1 MRPRLRIS
9 LILLALAAA
18 ATAGALAAAPP
29 ASDRVGRYF
38 EEWFPYFP
46 GGSVAVAPVADLSLP
61 GLDAFRADHRSSSQA
76 HQESNVA
83 LFDGAGQQIFVGDVF
98 GDPHRRGSG
107 RPFTPGTDL
116 PNIQSSLAE
125 AYGLAVRV
133 SQAPGP
139 PHGVLRPLSI
149 GVRQR
154 NDAML
159 NRPAFVSED
168 GSVLAIGE
176 FRPASE
182 SPRAF
187 RQKLLAEQPGIRVGS
202 GKVVVAEFI
211 DFQCERCRVR
221 APEVEKVA
229 ESYGG
234 AVEAH
239 FLPLV
244 RFHDWAFTAAEAAT
258 ALASIDPALY
268 GKYRAAVF
276 ARAESLNEQGCRDL
290 AADVAEAAGVGSRY
304 RQEIANGRAREK
316 VLADQALAARLGVVI
331 TPTFVQD
338 GMLVSGE
345 NGLLENRLFE
355 RLGKPPAAAKR

>member
-1 MRPRLRIS
+1 LRSVRSIARIS

-18 ATAGALAAAPP
+18 GVLAATSP

-46 GGSVAVAPVADLSLP
+46 GASVAVVPVPDLSLP

-83 LFDGAGQQIFVGDVF
+83 LSDGAAQEIFVGDVF
-98 GDPHRRGSG
+98 GDPRRRGSG
-107 RPFTPGTDL
+107 RPFTPATDL
-116 PNIQSSLAE
+116 PNIQSSLQE
-125 AYGLAVRV
+125 ALGLAVRV
-133 SQAPGP
+133 SSAPGP
-139 PHGVLRPLSI
+139 AHGVLRPLAI
-149 GVRQR
+149 GIRQR
-154 NDAML
+154 GDAVL

-202 GKVVVAEFI
+202 GKALVAEFI
-211 DFQCERCRVR
+211 DFQCERCRAR
-221 APEVEKVA
+221 APEIEKVA
-229 ESYGG
+229 ASYGG
-234 AVEAH
+234 SVEAH

-244 RFHDWAFTAAEAAT
+244 RFHDWAFTAAEAAM

-268 GKYRAAVF
+268 AKYRAAVF
-276 ARAESLNEQGCRDL
+276 ASAGSLNEAGCRDL
-290 AADVAEAAGVGSRY
+290 AADVAESAGVGARY
-304 RQEIANGRAREK
+304 RQEIANGRARDR

-331 TPTFVQD
+331 TPTFVHD

-345 NGLLENRLFE
+345 AGLLENRLFE
-355 RLGKPPAAAKR
+355 RLGRPPAAKKP

>member
-1 MRPRLRIS
+1 M
-9 LILLALAAA
+9 ILLALFAVAA
-18 ATAGALAAAPP
+18 AGALAAGSPAP
-29 ASDRVGRYF
+29 DRVGRYF

-46 GGSVAVAPVADLSLP
+46 GASVAVVPVAELSLP
-61 GLDAFRADHRSSSQA
+61 GLDAFRADRRSSSQS

-83 LFDGAGQQIFVGDVF
+83 LFDRPGEEIFVGDVF
-98 GDPHRRGSG
+98 GDPRRRGAG
-107 RPFTPGTDL
+107 RPFTPAADL
-116 PNIQSSLAE
+116 PNIQASLAE
-125 AYGLAVRV
+125 ALGLEVRV
-133 SQAPGP
+133 SPAAGP
-139 PHGVLRPLSI
+139 AHGVLRPLTI

-154 NDAML
+154 NDAVL

-176 FRPASE
+176 FRPVSE

-187 RQKLLAEQPGIRVGS
+187 RQKLLAAQPGIRVGS
-202 GKVVVAEFI
+202 GKALVAEFI

-229 ESYGG
+229 ASYGG

-268 GKYRAAVF
+268 GKYRAAIF
-276 ARAESLNEQGCRDL
+276 ARAEGLNEQGCRDV
-290 AADVAEAAGVGSRY
+290 AADVAEAAGVGARY
-304 RQEIANGRAREK
+304 RQEIANGRARDR

-331 TPTFVQD
+331 TPTFVHD

-345 NGLLENRLFE
+345 AGLLENRLFE
-355 RLGKPPAAAKR
+355 RLGKPPAANKR